1 MKTMLYKTH
10 YASPIGDIALESDG
24 EALIGLRFE
33 FQDPELSQDEGG
45 EELPVFK
52 ETRKWLDQFFGGQA
66 PDFIPPLRLEGT
78 PFQKTVW
85 NFLLTIPF
93 GETTTYGKIAAW
105 IARQRGIWKMS
116 AQAVGGAVS
125 KNPVALIV
133 PCHRVVGA
141 DGDLIGY
148 AGGIDRKEWLL
159 THERPRCK

>member
-24 EALIGLRFE
+24 EVLTGLHFE
-33 FQDPELSQDEGG
+33 ERDADTSQDEGG
-45 EELPVFK
+45 EEPPVFK

-66 PDFIPPLRLEGT
+66 SDFIPPLRLEGT

-85 NFLLTIPF
+85 EILLTVPF
-93 GETTTYGKIAAW
+93 GETTTYGRIAAL
-105 IARQRGIWKMS
+105 IACQRGIPKMS

-125 KNPVALIV
+125 RNPVALIV
-133 PCHRVVGA
+133 PCHRVVGS

-159 THERPRCK
+159 DHERPRCK